1 MKTYLLYDGRLYKIG
16 QTNNIN
22 QRIKNI
28 YTANPFIKMLGST
41 DKISEKT
48 LHDIYKNYR
57 VKLEW
62 FDLNDSQVE
71 DILDSFK
78 TGRHTNR
85 TSLFPYRN
93 SKFFRLFLGI
103 NYDSIQIKT
112 DIQNEINIA
121 LKENKQWTLD

>member
-22 QRIKNI
+22 QRIQNI
-28 YTANPFIKMLGST
+28 YTANPFVKILGST

-62 FDLNDSQVE
+62 FDLNDCQVE

-78 TGRHTNR
+78 NGKHTQRINPKFSFLN
-85 TSLFPYRN
+85 T
-93 SKFFRLFLGI
+93 KFFRLFLGVK
-103 NYDSIQIKT
+103 YDSIQIKT
-112 DIQNEINIA
+112 DIDNEIKMALIQNE
-121 LKENKQWTLD
+121 QWT